1 MKTSRGNKSGGK
13 RLKLNIYMRRKLTI
27 ALGVV
32 SAVLFALALYIVVLM
47 RDNGEEYQKSI
58 LAQQTYTSS
67 AIPFKRG
74 NIVDRKQTLL
84 AYSEEVYNL
93 ILDPSVILYTARAS
107 APQPNREA
115 TVKALVECF
124 GYDRADLEQVLTDN
138 PKSMY
143 IRYGRRI
150 TGAEKDLF
158 LAYQENYNSAEDANG
173 KALHADKVTGVWF
186 ETEYQR
192 TYPYEELACTVL
204 GFSGSDSSE
213 GHWGLEEY
221 YNDYLKGVNGKSYSY
236 INQDGD
242 LERVFQD
249 ASNGYTVVSTIDWY
263 VQSVVQQKIQDYATN
278 PEKQPFGNIGVLV
291 MNPQTAEILAMATDK
306 SFSPADPTDLSRMT
320 WLPSE
325 DSLSDEELGEL
336 RNRVWRNFTI
346 SDAFPPGSVAKE
358 LTVGMALE
366 EAVVTPD
373 TIFYCDGQE
382 TFGDTVIHC
391 HLLEGHKQ
399 QNLEETLWNSCNDA
413 MMNIASRVN
422 AATMIRYHRLFG
434 LGARTG
440 VDLPGEAS
448 GFIFSE
454 NNMSVVDM
462 ATSSFGQGFSCT
474 MIQMAASYC
483 SLINGGY
490 YYQPRIV
497 SQILDENGGVV
508 ENFGPVLVRKTVTQE
523 TSDFLRMAAL
533 HTVENMTPRISF
545 EGYDIGGKTGT
556 ANKYPIEED
565 KYVVSFMAFV
575 PAEHPTV
582 LVYVV
587 IDDPKTSVNWEA
599 INLEVSIM
607 KEILEYLGI
616 PKAQ

>member
-1 MKTSRGNKSGGK
+1 M
-13 RLKLNIYMRRKLTI
+13 
-27 ALGVV
+27 
-32 SAVLFALALYIVVLM
+32 
-47 RDNGEEYQKSI
+47 
-58 LAQQTYTSS
+58 
-67 AIPFKRG
+67 
-74 NIVDRKQTLL
+74 
-84 AYSEEVYNL
+84 
-93 ILDPSVILYTARAS
+93 
-107 APQPNREA
+107 
-115 TVKALVECF
+115 
-124 GYDRADLEQVLTDN
+124 
-138 PKSMY
+138 
-143 IRYGRRI
+143 
-150 TGAEKDLF
+150 
-158 LAYQENYNSAEDANG
+158 
-173 KALHADKVTGVWF
+173 
-186 ETEYQR
+186 
-192 TYPYEELACTVL
+192 
-204 GFSGSDSSE
+204 
-213 GHWGLEEY
+213 
-221 YNDYLKGVNGKSYSY
+221 
-236 INQDGD
+236 
-242 LERVFQD
+242 
-249 ASNGYTVVSTIDWY
+249 
-263 VQSVVQQKIQDYATN
+263 
-278 PEKQPFGNIGVLV
+278 
-291 MNPQTAEILAMATDK
+291 
-306 SFSPADPTDLSRMT
+306 
-320 WLPSE
+320 
-325 DSLSDEELGEL
+325 
-336 RNRVWRNFTI
+336 
-346 SDAFPPGSVAKE
+346 AKE